1 MSAQPDTMQSHYGQ
15 LSGVQQAYLRW
26 LVVQLFREDL
36 LEMAAQEFHNE
47 DFAKLPNFQK
57 GEVYNQIEQL
67 GSTKYNRQLEQLVF
81 SCLAER
87 GDIHTMTDLV
97 HAVSLHIERTTDQSV
112 RALLELSG
120 EVSKPTDQWRKE
132 RYVELSDQL
141 RKAFPGEVTQIIDEV
156 HHRRRL
162 EQQAKRRPESRKRAA

>member
-57 GEVYNQIEQL
+57 AEVYHQIEQL
-67 GSTKYNRQLEQLVF
+67 GSTQYNHQLERLVF

-97 HAVSLHIERTTDQSV
+97 HAVSLHLERTTDQSV

-120 EVSKPTDQWRKE
+120 EISKPTDQWRKE
-132 RYVELSDQL
+132 GYDKLSQQL
-141 RKAFPGEVTQIIDEV
+141 RKAFPGEARQIIDEV
-156 HHRRRL
+156 HHRRKL
-162 EQQAKRRPESRKRAA
+162 EQVRLRPETRKRAV